1 MTQDEQAVSQLQPAS
16 SNIIRVIL
24 GLILIAPAALFC
36 LIGLILP
43 TITTITASF
52 QKVDLLSASEW
63 VGGANYARLMED
75 KSFLTALGFTLSL
88 VGVRLAA
95 AAVVPLLLA
104 WVVNEFGR
112 GIRSGARL
120 IFTIPLALFSPVSVA
135 LVWLMALHPQFGLF
149 GGEPPWLADPER
161 AGGAI
166 RLVDGLTFFGLAC
179 GLGLIV
185 YLAALR
191 GWDHTASSRGKAALP
206 LLVVWLT
213 SLLATAALTLPFFT
227 LNFVMTN
234 GGPANSTQTLAL
246 LQYQWGFQRFQF
258 GPASVVATLI
268 LVVVALIGLGV
279 ALLIILTG
287 LRLELA
293 SPGSSTGW
301 LGAGRRPLALILL
314 ILILGGSLSVCSIG
328 LLPLGWTAL
337 SSLKSEAEMF
347 SADGSFFSA
356 SPSFE
361 AYGRLVEIIPLA
373 RVWLNTLVPP
383 LGALLWQIPLTY
395 AAALGIG
402 ALRPLGKWSEWLLLP
417 FSPWLFVTIT
427 PLILTAFQNLR
438 ETERLNTFLAL
449 TPPILLNVPMLFI
462 LTLFFKGQAIK
473 YSAAAAGG
481 GSQASAFFRQLI
493 LPSLPLV
500 ILLAAATLL
509 VNLQALLWPL
519 VVANDPELQTF
530 PVALLMLRAQFS
542 TAWPTLAA
550 GITLFQ
556 LPLFLFFFVVFGLLQ
571 VVYLDRLI
579 LITGATQFESGRK

>member
-1 MTQDEQAVSQLQPAS
+1 LA
-16 SNIIRVIL
+16 
-24 GLILIAPAALFC
+24 LILIAPAALFC
-36 LIGLILP
+36 FIGLVLP
-43 TITTITASF
+43 TVATITTSF

-63 VGGANYARLMED
+63 VSGANYARLIED
-75 KSFLTALGFTLSL
+75 KSFLSALGFTLSL
-88 VGVRLAA
+88 VGVRLVA

-104 WVVNEFGR
+104 WAVNEFGW
-112 GIRSGARL
+112 GIRSGVRL
-120 IFTIPLALFSPVSVA
+120 LFTIPLALFGPVAAA
-135 LVWLMALHPQFGLF
+135 LAWLMALHPQFGLF

-161 AGGAI
+161 AGWAI
-166 RLVDGLTFFGLAC
+166 RLVDGLIFFGLAC

-191 GWDHTASSRGKAALP
+191 GWDHVTSSRWKTALP
-206 LLVVWLT
+206 LLVAWLI

-258 GPASVVATLI
+258 GPAATIATLT
-268 LVVVALIGLGV
+268 LVVVSLIGLGV
-279 ALLIILTG
+279 ALLIILSG

-293 SPGSSTGW
+293 SPGRSTGW
-301 LGAGRRPLALILL
+301 LGAGRRPLALMLL
-314 ILILGGSLSVCSIG
+314 ILILGGSLSICAVG

-337 SSLKSEAEMF
+337 SSLKSEAEIF
-347 SADGSFFSA
+347 SAESSFFPA

-361 AYGRLVEIIPLA
+361 AYGRLVEIIPLG
-373 RVWLNTLVPP
+373 RVWVNTLVPP
-383 LGALLWQIPLTY
+383 LVALLWQIPLVY

-438 ETERLNTFLAL
+438 EAESLNTFLAL

-462 LTLFFKGQAIK
+462 LALFFKGQASK
-473 YSAAAAGG
+473 YSAAAGG
-481 GSQASAFFRQLI
+481 GSKTSAFFRLLI

-519 VVANDPELQTF
+519 VVANSPELQTF

-542 TAWPTLAA
+542 TAWPILAA
-550 GITLFQ
+550 GVTLFQ
-556 LPLFLFFFVVFGLLQ
+556 LPLFLLSFVVFGLLQ

>member
-1 MTQDEQAVSQLQPAS
+1 MIQEEQVVSQLPPAS
-16 SNIIRVIL
+16 SGNIIRGVL
-24 GLILIAPAALFC
+24 GLILVAPAALFC
-36 LIGLILP
+36 LVGLVLP
-43 TITTITASF
+43 TVSTITTSF
-52 QKVDLLSASEW
+52 QKVNLLSTSEW

-88 VGVRLAA
+88 VGVRLMVV
-95 AAVVPLLLA
+95 AVVPLLLA
-104 WVVNEFGR
+104 WIVNEFGR
-112 GIRSGARL
+112 GVRSGVRL
-120 IFTIPLALFSPVSVA
+120 LFTIPLALFSPVSVA

-179 GLGLIV
+179 GLGLII

-191 GWDHTASSRGKAALP
+191 GWDHVISSRWKAALP
-206 LLVVWLT
+206 LLVAWLT
-213 SLLATAALTLPFFT
+213 GLLATAALTLPFFT
-227 LNFVMTN
+227 LPFVMTN

-258 GPASVVATLI
+258 GPAATIATLTLAVVAI
-268 LVVVALIGLGV
+268 IGLAV
-279 ALLIILTG
+279 AFLIILSG

-293 SPGSSTGW
+293 SPGPSTGW

-314 ILILGGSLSVCSIG
+314 ILILGGSLSLCSIG
-328 LLPLGWTAL
+328 LLPLGWAAL
-337 SSLKSEAEMF
+337 SSLKSEAEIF
-347 SADGSFFSA
+347 SADSSFFPA

-361 AYGRLVEIIPLA
+361 AYGRLAEIIPLA
-373 RVWLNTLVPP
+373 RVWLNTLIPP
-383 LGALLWQIPLTY
+383 LGALLWQIPLVY

-427 PLILTAFQNLR
+427 PLILTAFQSLR
-438 ETERLNTFLAL
+438 EAESLNTFLGL
-449 TPPILLNVPMLFI
+449 TPPILLNIPMLFI
-462 LTLFFKGQAIK
+462 LTLFFKGQASK
-473 YSAAAAGG
+473 YNAAVAEG
-481 GSQASAFFRQLI
+481 GSKTNAFFRLLI

-509 VNLQALLWPL
+509 LNLQALLWPL

-530 PVALLMLRAQFS
+530 PVALLLLRSQFS
-542 TAWPTLAA
+542 TAWSVLAA
-550 GITLFQ
+550 GITFFQ

-571 VVYLDRLI
+571 VLYLDRLA
-579 LITGATQFESGRK
+579 LRSGTPQPDTTQ